1 VTDLVATDSVEPV
14 GGLRAAAVGPV
25 GGRWADSVEPVGVRR
40 AAVIGTGLIGAS
52 IGIALRRRGWYV
64 TGSDLD
70 ATRAA
75 RALELGA
82 LDAIGHDPAAA
93 VVFVAT
99 PAGAVV
105 AVATAAL
112 TAAADDAVVTDVA
125 GVKTPIVGA
134 IRDPRFVGGHPM
146 AGSEQEGVEGAD
158 ASLFEGA
165 TWVLTPS
172 DTTDPAAYARVLGVV
187 SALGADTVA
196 MPAARHDAMVA
207 MVSHVPHLT
216 AAALMTLVSD
226 AAAEQATVLRLAA
239 GGFRDMTRIAAGH
252 PGIWPDLC
260 LDNRV
265 AITETLD
272 RLLGTV
278 GGLRAMVAS
287 GDRAAILA
295 LLERAREGRLNLPSR
310 VLHPEAM
317 IEIRVPVLD
326 RPGVLAEVTT
336 VLGERNVNIYDL
348 EIAHSTEGP
357 RGVLVLAVDASD
369 AGVATEALAVRG
381 YHPTVRSLAP

>member
-1 VTDLVATDSVEPV
+1 MTGSRGDPESKVPV
-14 GGLRAAAVGPV
+14 PA
-25 GGRWADSVEPVGVRR
+25 RR
-40 AAVIGTGLIGAS
+40 AAVIGTGLIGGS
-52 IGIALRRRGWYV
+52 IGFALRRRGWHV
-64 TGSDLD
+64 MGSDRD
-70 ATRAA
+70 QARAT

-82 LDAIGHDPAAA
+82 LDAVGHDPSAE

-105 AVATAAL
+105 ATVIEALAGAGCDTAI
-112 TAAADDAVVTDVA
+112 TDVA
-125 GVKTPIVGA
+125 GVKTPIVDA
-134 IRDPRFVGGHPM
+134 IDDPRFVGGHPM

-158 ASLFEGA
+158 GSLFEGA
-165 TWVLTPS
+165 TWVLTPT
-172 DTTDPAAYARVLGVV
+172 DTTDPAAYARILGVV
-187 SALGADTVA
+187 TAFGADTVA
-196 MPAARHDAMVA
+196 MPAARHDDMVA

-216 AAALMTLVSD
+216 AAALMTLASE
-226 AAAEQATVLRLAA
+226 AAAEQATLLRLAA

-272 RLLGTV
+272 RLLGAV

-287 GDRAAILA
+287 GDREAILA
-295 LLERAREGRLNLPSR
+295 VLERAREARLNLPSR
-310 VLHPEAM
+310 ILHPEEM

-348 EIAHSTEGP
+348 EIAHSAEGP
-357 RGVLVLAVDASD
+357 RGVLVLAVDASETK
-369 AGVATEALAVRG
+369 AAMAALAERG
-381 YHPTVRSLAP
+381 YHPALRPLAP